1 MKTFAATL
9 VLFLILIIIII
20 VNVFYVNSVLERT
33 RELATQIYTD
43 SADDAA
49 LSELCEYWKKH
60 KAVLGMSTSLR
71 DVDSVT
77 ENLLNFRTSIIEGND
92 LLLEQS
98 YALLC
103 NSLDDIARYERI
115 SLENIF

>member
-1 MKTFAATL
+1 
-9 VLFLILIIIII
+9 
-20 VNVFYVNSVLERT
+20 
-33 RELATQIYTD
+33 
-43 SADDAA
+43 
-49 LSELCEYWKKH
+49 
-60 KAVLGMSTSLR
+60 MSTSLR